1 MSRNEGAHA
10 LILPCPRIRRYL
22 THGFAG
28 TLPTDSQASTVVVCR
43 ITHLGFV
50 LLDPGEQERRVTS
63 WGRVLAT
70 VCRSGRG
77 HRNLGKVAHR
87 LRPPRRPLG
96 QRMATLAGVSGVLV
110 TSAAVHRYPAVVL
123 ADLHPNALRPSPKG
137 EDRTDRGRLPNRRIP
152 RRAPAR
158 SRPHRRPRH
167 PPPHRTHRYLRTK
180 RGRTRA
186 AVATIEQAG
195 IQASCEPH
203 LLIGQQGA
211 AFTTAALPLCRRV

>member
-1 MSRNEGAHA
+1 M
-10 LILPCPRIRRYL
+10 
-22 THGFAG
+22 
-28 TLPTDSQASTVVVCR
+28 PTDSQASMVLAVVCG
-43 ITHLGFV
+43 ITHPEFV
-50 LLDPGEQERRVTS
+50 LLDPGEQERLVAS
-63 WGRVLAT
+63 WCRVLAT
-70 VCRSGRG
+70 VCRSGHGHG
-77 HRNLGKVAHR
+77 HRTLGQVAHQ
-87 LRPPRRPLG
+87 LRAPHG
-96 QRMATLAGVSGVLV
+96 AVDQQIATPAGVSGVLV
-110 TSAAVHRYPAVVL
+110 AGASVHRYPAVVL

-167 PPPHRTHRYLRTK
+167 PPLHQTHRYLRTK